1 MRSLLPLFILAF
13 ASTAPALASE
23 VVPLPSFDSVQLRG
37 GGQVTVVPAARQRV
51 TIVEGSSRITR
62 MHVDH
67 NGQLRID
74 VCNGNCP
81 RNYHLRVQI
90 ESPTV
95 PDLAIAGGGL
105 VTAQGGFRAQG
116 QLSVA
121 VNGGGKIDA
130 RAVEAHVVSAAV
142 NGGGQLLVHPS
153 ASLSAAVNGGGLV
166 QYWGHPTSVTQA
178 VHGGGAVTPAS

>member
-1 MRSLLPLFILAF
+1 MRSLLPLFVLAF
-13 ASTAPALASE
+13 ASTAPALATE

-37 GGQVTVVPAARQRV
+37 GGIVTVVPGPRQNV

-62 MHVDH
+62 LHVEH

-81 RNYHLRVQI
+81 SNYRLRVQI
-90 ESPTV
+90 ESPSV

-105 VTAQGGFRAQG
+105 ITAQGGFHPQG
-116 QLSVA
+116 QLSTA
-121 VNGGGKIDA
+121 INGGGKIDA
-130 RAVEAHVVSAAV
+130 RAVEAHSVSAAV

-153 ASLSAAVNGGGLV
+153 GSLSAAVNGGGLV
-166 QYWGHPTSVTQA
+166 QYWGRPSAISQA
-178 VHGGGAVTPAS
+178 VHGGGAVKPAS